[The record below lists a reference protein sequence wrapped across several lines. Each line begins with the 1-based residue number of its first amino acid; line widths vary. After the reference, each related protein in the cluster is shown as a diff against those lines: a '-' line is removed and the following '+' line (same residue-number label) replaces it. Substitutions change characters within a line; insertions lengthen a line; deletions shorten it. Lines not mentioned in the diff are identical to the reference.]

1 MENAEEADSDAELT
15 LLNQST
21 DSLNLSIS
29 SADGRQALSECSAE
43 LELRPKLILNIM
55 SGPNHENSVVMG
67 HEEIET
73 GEEHD
78 KFHDVPNSVIL
89 RHPRVPPLHGQ
100 DDSYLRYQFK
110 LLMLIKQ
117 TVLNFCMHFSFYL
130 PMKISSVAA

>member
-1 MENAEEADSDAELT
+1 MLTKFFCGFLISYFSCIFIKFFHQLQDGRSGDTSGEEDNDAVENADEAESDAELT

-29 SADGRQALSECSAE
+29 SDGVQTLSECSAE
-43 LELRPKLILNIM
+43 LDLRPKLILNIM

-89 RHPRVPPLHGQ
+89 RHPRVPPLHG
-100 DDSYLRYQFK
+100 
-110 LLMLIKQ
+110 
-117 TVLNFCMHFSFYL
+117 
-130 PMKISSVAA
+130 

>member
-1 MENAEEADSDAELT
+1 MIFNLFYQLQDGRSGDTSGEEDNDVVENGDEAESDAELT

-29 SADGRQALSECSAE
+29 SDGVQTLSECSGE
-43 LELRPKLILNIM
+43 LDLRPKLILNIM

-89 RHPRVPPLHGQ
+89 RHPRVPPLHG
-100 DDSYLRYQFK
+100 
-110 LLMLIKQ
+110 
-117 TVLNFCMHFSFYL
+117 
-130 PMKISSVAA
+130 